1 MPRPPKARTVILD
14 AAERIVKERGA
25 ANLTYEEL
33 VLASGVS
40 RGGIT
45 YHFATKDD
53 LLRALIA
60 RDIAQ
65 WQEREQQCRG
75 QCGAGGNELV
85 AELRSLT
92 EPDPEKQRFVA
103 GMLSAVAHDRSLLA
117 PVRERERARQ
127 PAVWTGAE
135 IDRLVLKLAGA
146 GLFWTEVFACNEFT
160 AEVRARLVA
169 RLEAL
174 AARWSPG
181 SGLPLE
187 SPSPHPSAKE
197 SST

>member
-1 MPRPPKARTVILD
+1 MPRPPKARLAILD

-33 VLASGVS
+33 VVASGIS

-60 RDIAQ
+60 RDLEQ
-65 WQEREQQCRG
+65 WQEREQQCRRG
-75 QCGAGGNELV
+75 MGSGDRSGDLV
-85 AELRSLT
+85 AELRTLV

-117 PVRERERARQ
+117 PVREREAARQ
-127 PAVWTGAE
+127 PACWTNAE
-135 IDRLVLKLAGA
+135 IDRLLLKMAGA
-146 GLFWTEVFACNEFT
+146 GLFWTEVFGCSEF
-160 AEVRARLVA
+160 APEVRARLVA
-169 RLEAL
+169 RLEQL
-174 AARWSPG
+174 ATGWCS
-181 SGLPLE
+181 SIGLNFHSVE
-187 SPSPHPSAKE
+187 SSAKE

>member
-1 MPRPPKARTVILD
+1 MPRPPKARTAILD

-33 VLASGVS
+33 VLASGTS

-60 RDIAQ
+60 RDMEQ
-65 WQEREQQCRG
+65 WQEREQQCSG
-75 QCGAGGNELV
+75 QCDAHGNDLV

-117 PVRERERARQ
+117 PVREREIARQ
-127 PAVWTGAE
+127 PAEWTGAE
-135 IDRLVLKLAGA
+135 IDRLVLKMAGA
-146 GLFWTEVFACNEFT
+146 GLFWTEVFGCNEFT
-160 AEVRARLVA
+160 PEVRARLVA

-174 AARWSPG
+174 AARWSA
-181 SGLPLE
+181 SDGLPVE
-187 SPSPHPSAKE
+187 SLFSNSSAKE
-197 SST
+197 ST